1 MAQGLA
7 SVIAVV
13 TGGNGFVGRAIVER
27 LLAAGDEVRVIGR
40 ARYHE
45 LERLGVRSFT
55 SDLAAQQD
63 LRAVLRGAEVVF
75 HVAAKAGVWGKSED
89 FHAANVTG
97 TQHVVRE
104 AIRAGVP
111 KLVYTSSPSVV
122 IGEEEIANGDES
134 LPYPAQFSAP
144 YPLTKSIAERFVL
157 AQHEILACAL
167 RPHLIW
173 GPRDPHILPRLIE
186 RAKRGR
192 LVRVGDGRN
201 KVDIS
206 YVENVAIGHI
216 QAAAAL
222 RAGGVVAGRAYFIGQ
237 AEPVVLWDFIG
248 ELLRQLELAPVR
260 HSLPLPLALTL
271 ATFFERF
278 NRQFQPHEE
287 PALTRFTASQLARSH
302 WFSHAAASR
311 DFGYCAPISTAEG
324 LVRTVHAFRGT
335 MVK

>member
-1 MAQGLA
+1 M
-7 SVIAVV
+7 IAVV

-27 LLAAGDEVRVIGR
+27 LLVAGDEVRVIGR
-40 ARYHE
+40 ARYPE

-63 LRAVLRGAEVVF
+63 LGAVLRGAEVVF
-75 HVAAKAGVWGKSED
+75 HVAAKTGVWGKSQD
-89 FHAANVTG
+89 FHAANVTA

-122 IGEEEIANGDES
+122 IGDKDIANGDES
-134 LPYPAQFSAP
+134 LPYPAHFLAP

-173 GPRDPHILPRLIE
+173 GPRDPHIMPRLID

-192 LVRVGDGRN
+192 LVRVGEGRN

-222 RAGGVVAGRAYFIGQ
+222 RAGGAVPGRAYFIGQ

-248 ELLRQLELAPVR
+248 ELLRQLELEPVR
-260 HSLPLPLALTL
+260 RSLPLPLALTL
-271 ATFFERF
+271 ATVLECF
-278 NRQFQPHEE
+278 NKQFRPHEE
-287 PALTRFTASQLARSH
+287 PVLTRFTASQLARSH
-302 WFSHAAASR
+302 WFSHAAANR
-311 DFGYCAPISTAEG
+311 DFGYCAPVSTAEG
-324 LVRTVHAFRGT
+324 LVRTVQILRET
-335 MVK
+335 MFQ